1 MCVGAAGRG
10 SEPQC
15 SQQPTAPKPVR
26 AKGRTR
32 HCSIPLQ
39 PQGTKPQP
47 SSAQSWG
54 ASAAREA
61 DPASK
66 KEPGKAA
73 QCITACL
80 YTREFG
86 FRCIQQENGGGGG
99 GCKIAA
105 QFARGWRTAHV
116 HRDCCQTGSRVG
128 GLGGGRGVAW
138 HSTQVATMLLDVS
151 ARPRASL
158 RKVGRGGDDEKS
170 SMLGAR
176 KKSLCKISRQTSFE
190 LLLSKPPGGKGSHR
204 CHPIHVD

>member
-1 MCVGAAGRG
+1 M
-10 SEPQC
+10 SP
-15 SQQPTAPKPVR
+15 SAPSSPRPPNQYEQR
-26 AKGRTR
+26 AE
-32 HCSIPLQ
+32 
-39 PQGTKPQP
+39 QGTAASLCNPREQNPNHHLHKVGVHRLHVRLTLQARRSLAKQLSASQP
-47 SSAQSWG
+47 AFIPESLVSG
-54 ASAAREA
+54 ASSRR
-61 DPASK
+61 
-66 KEPGKAA
+66 
-73 QCITACL
+73 T
-80 YTREFG
+80 
-86 FRCIQQENGGGGG
+86 GGGGG

-190 LLLSKPPGGKGSHR
+190 LLLSKPPGRKGSHR
-204 CHPIHVD
+204 CHPIHMD

>member
-1 MCVGAAGRG
+1 MNIRLSRLLWRRHVARATAAIQSLQSVIRGQANEGARMCVGAAGRG

-99 GCKIAA
+99 AAKLQLSLQEAGERPTCIEIAVK
-105 QFARGWRTAHV
+105 QGVGLGVW
-116 HRDCCQTGSRVG
+116 GGGG
-128 GLGGGRGVAW
+128 GLPGTA
-138 HSTQVATMLLDVS
+138 
-151 ARPRASL
+151 PRW
-158 RKVGRGGDDEKS
+158 
-170 SMLGAR
+170 
-176 KKSLCKISRQTSFE
+176 
-190 LLLSKPPGGKGSHR
+190 PR
-204 CHPIHVD
+204 CFWMYLHVPEPR